1 MVLDFYYSFMKY
13 TGDGKSMITLVF
25 LLRKRHTHRDAM
37 ISMTIKRGYSG
48 VTGTL
53 YKVLHVTKMNS

>member
-13 TGDGKSMITLVF
+13 TGSGESMITLVF
-25 LLRKRHTHRDAM
+25 LLRKRHIHWDAM
-37 ISMTIKRGYSG
+37 ISMTIKWEYSG

-53 YKVLHVTKMNS
+53 YKVLHVTKVSS